1 MNASHGT
8 IGRPSAALL
17 TKWRVVALLGGLLAG
32 LLGAL
37 LAFALQ
43 TGAAATFGL
52 GAWAAVTLLLLT
64 HADAAFRAYRWQH
77 RPGEGVVVWRGV
89 WWQSETW
96 IPMARLQH
104 LDVQRRPLERALG
117 LATLELYT
125 AGFHDHKTRLNGLE
139 PQEALRLRDGLLAE
153 LQAAPSRG
161 QAAP

>member
-1 MNASHGT
+1 MHPDHAT

-17 TKWRVVALLGGLLAG
+17 AKWRVVALLGGLLACA
-32 LLGAL
+32 LGAVV
-37 LAFALQ
+37 AGALQ
-43 TGAAATFGL
+43 TGAVATLGL
-52 GAWAAVTLLLLT
+52 GVWAAVTLLLLT
-64 HADAAFRAYRWQH
+64 YADAAFRAYRWQH

-104 LDVQRRPLERALG
+104 LDVQRGPLERALG

-125 AGFHDHKTRLNGLE
+125 AGFPAHKTRLRGLE

-161 QAAP
+161 QAGP